1 MKKISCNRPQVTTS
15 RYPLCNSSPRAANPL
30 TVVSMSMDFNS
41 ATEQQVKINQYA
53 RDVSTFID
61 QNADPASKV
70 HHKALMRRLKDKIDE
85 LLSSTTWGPRVIADM
100 HDALGTGA
108 GIQDRLR
115 EFEDTSL
122 CDHMLKLMTD
132 VTLSWSDLML

>member
-1 MKKISCNRPQVTTS
+1 
-15 RYPLCNSSPRAANPL
+15 
-30 TVVSMSMDFNS
+30 
-41 ATEQQVKINQYA
+41 
-53 RDVSTFID
+53 
-61 QNADPASKV
+61 
-70 HHKALMRRLKDKIDE
+70 MRRLKDKIDE